1 MARIQGVDLPS
12 DKCVEYALPYIF
24 GIGINNSRKIL
35 NKLSINGARRVKS
48 LSETEVAALQ
58 REIADNYV
66 TEGDLR
72 GEIRN
77 NIRVEVE
84 IGSYRGYRHKRG
96 LPVRGQRT
104 KTNAR
109 TRKGPRR
116 AAVALKR
123 VVTKK

>member
-24 GIGINNSRKIL
+24 GIGLASSRIILKKLKI
-35 NKLSINGARRVKS
+35 SGTRRVRE
-48 LSETEVAALQ
+48 LSEIEVTAIQ
-58 REIADNYV
+58 REVADNYV

-72 GEIRN
+72 GRIRDD
-77 NIRVEVE
+77 IKLLQH
-84 IGSYRGYRHKRG
+84 IGSYRGYRHKRS

-123 VVTKK
+123 VITKK

>member
-1 MARIQGVDLPS
+1 MARIQGVDLPN
-12 DKCVEYALPYIF
+12 DKCVEYALPYIY

-35 NKLSINGARRVKS
+35 GKLNIDGTKRVKT
-48 LSETEVAALQ
+48 LSEAEVASIQ
-58 REIADNYV
+58 REVADNYV

-77 NIRVEVE
+77 NIRVEME

-116 AAVALKR
+116 AAVAMKR

>member
-1 MARIQGVDLPS
+1 MARIQGVDLPN
-12 DKCVEYALPYIF
+12 DKCVAYALPYIF
-24 GIGINNSRKIL
+24 GIGLHRSKKIL
-35 NKLSINGARRVKS
+35 GKLNIDGAKRVKM
-48 LSETEVAALQ
+48 LSEAEVTAIQ

-77 NIRVEVE
+77 NIRVEME